1 VLLLVLLLS
10 SDAISADAGYR
21 SPTESKRRG
30 PAIGEEQV
38 AWICDLSDLLLP

>member
-1 VLLLVLLLS
+1 VLSSVVRS

-30 PAIGEEQV
+30 RAPTGSSR
-38 AWICDLSDLLLP
+38 C